1 MHDSADATK
10 HDDRYAEIHTDSDP
24 LLASRSDVLNLPS
37 TARGRDDNL
46 EWEERTSRNQLKHV
60 AGLGELQD
68 VTEVEYRKVRLERVV
83 LVGVWSSMET
93 TQTAAEESLREL
105 AALAQTAGAEVVDGV
120 LQHRLKPDPATYIGS
135 GKAKEV
141 AAIVAEHEA
150 DTIIVDADLPPSQR
164 RGLEDVA
171 KVKVVDRTA
180 VILDIFAQ
188 HATSREGK
196 AQVELAQLEYMLP
209 RLRGWGGSL
218 SRQAGGQAAGQDG
231 GIGSRGPG
239 ETKIEMD
246 RRVIRKRMAH
256 LRRQIRE
263 MAPSRDIKRGA
274 RRRFNLPTVAV
285 VGYTNAGKSSLINR
299 LTGSDELVENA
310 LFATLDTAVRRTR
323 AADGRWYMY
332 VDTVGFVRRLPTQ
345 LVEAFKSTLEEV
357 SDSTLIVH
365 VVDGS
370 HPDPFGQIEAVDDVL
385 QQIRGIDGIPRILVF
400 NKADQMDPIMRDRIA
415 RLMPEAHVVSA
426 ATGEG
431 IAGLVADVEAHL
443 PVPGVHVEAVLPYTA
458 GSLLSQVREFG
469 HVESVDYEADG
480 VHLSADVDSRL
491 AAAVFEAESSA
502 DAGDSQAETGTGD
515 GEEAELPSNDG
526 DADDA
531 DGVTETY
538 AGAND
543 ARGADGSETDA
554 DAGDAD
560 GARDRLQARA

>member
-1 MHDSADATK
+1 MTSQESDFRNTQKTAPSTVPQGTDGAPADPRRGTRGASRDVRIV
-10 HDDRYAEIHTDSDP
+10 DDDARDV
-24 LLASRSDVLNLPS
+24 LGSRSDVLNLPS
-37 TARGRDDNL
+37 EARSNDDNYQ
-46 EWEERTSRNQLKHV
+46 WEERESRNQLKHV

-68 VTEVEYRKVRLERVV
+68 VTEVEYRRVRLERVV
-83 LVGVWSSMET
+83 LVGVWSSLET

-105 AALAQTAGAEVVDGV
+105 AALAQTAGAEVMDGV

-141 AAIVAEHEA
+141 AAIVAEHDA

-164 RGLEDVA
+164 RELEDVA

-256 LRRQIRE
+256 LRRQIAQ
-263 MAPSRDIKRGA
+263 MAPSREVKRGS
-274 RRRFNLPTVAV
+274 RRRNGLPTVAV

-310 LFATLDTAVRRTR
+310 LFATLDTAVRRAK
-323 AADGRWYMY
+323 AADGRLYMY

-345 LVEAFKSTLEEV
+345 LIEAFKSTLEEV
-357 SDSTLIVH
+357 ADSELIVH

-370 HPDPFGQIEAVDDVL
+370 HPDPFGQIEAVNSVL
-385 QQIRGIDGIPRILVF
+385 ADIEGADAIDRIIVF
-400 NKADQMDPIMRDRIA
+400 NKADRMDPNARERI
-415 RLMPEAHVVSA
+415 RGLMPEAHIVSA

-431 IAGLVADVEAHL
+431 IADLVADVEAHL
-443 PVPGVHVEAVLPYTA
+443 PLPAVHVEAVLPYSA
-458 GSLLSQVREFG
+458 GALLSKVREYG
-469 HVESVDYEADG
+469 HVEAADYEADG

-491 AAAVFEAESSA
+491 AAAIVAAE
-502 DAGDSQAETGTGD
+502 
-515 GEEAELPSNDG
+515 DG
-526 DADDA
+526 D
-531 DGVTETY
+531 
-538 AGAND
+538 
-543 ARGADGSETDA
+543 GADGPAEDGA
-554 DAGDAD
+554 VGGQGDGPGDGAGDGDTPDDA
-560 GARDRLQARA
+560 